1 MLTGKTTTVLGAGRV
16 LLQVLRVRQYA
27 KSGSEGEE
35 GVLFCKSSVSPGSS
49 GSRLWIRFAMVGRK
63 MTKVS
68 SPGIVVQVLLGRV
81 DMQRSSRKVT
91 TVSNAGRV
99 SQALDEL
106 LRVDVQW

>member
-1 MLTGKTTTVLGAGRV
+1 
-16 LLQVLRVRQYA
+16 
-27 KSGSEGEE
+27 
-35 GVLFCKSSVSPGSS
+35 
-49 GSRLWIRFAMVGRK
+49 